1 MSVSSPMM
9 SMPKLIG
16 FLIAWV
22 LAAIAIAVVTA
33 IVLTEFLDVVGVVES
48 GQPSYDRTIN
58 GTALVVFVA
67 LVAVPV
73 VFRKRFTED

>member
-1 MSVSSPMM
+1 
-9 SMPKLIG
+9 MPKLIG

-48 GQPSYDRTIN
+48 GEPSYSWTIN
-58 GTALVVFVA
+58 GVALGVFVA
-67 LVAVPV
+67 LVAVPFA
-73 VFRKRFTED
+73 FRKRFVETDD